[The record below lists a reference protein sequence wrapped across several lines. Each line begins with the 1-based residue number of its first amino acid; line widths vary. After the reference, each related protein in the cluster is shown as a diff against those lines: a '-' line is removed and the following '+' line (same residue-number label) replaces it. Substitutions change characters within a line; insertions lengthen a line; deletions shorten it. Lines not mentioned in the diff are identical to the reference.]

1 METNLFFSPQSSLP
15 KKAGIANTLDN
26 EEQTRQTMGLVKSP
40 IPVRSKLSDMLYNI
54 YYYQIRGSKILKYSY
69 SEFRSLCQQEQI
81 DIINEQKNETYR
93 GEMTL
98 KSARRLRKKIEIWYE
113 GVQQHNNRAK
123 NGDIINIKKMVFL
136 TLTLSSVQF
145 HSDQEIKL
153 KILKPFFRVLRDSYG
168 IRNYIWKAE
177 SQENGNIHFHCILDR
192 YLDRQKVQEI
202 WNRCQNA
209 LGYVDEFEKKYNHK
223 NPPSTQIQAVKD
235 KCGLLQYFEKYIAKT
250 EGYRKIKGAVWKGS
264 QSVMSLQFFEF
275 VGDSEVEQSLIKAEN
290 EGNIRRYDDERYSI
304 YAVQNKTVDE
314 VLPDHVVFQ
323 HNRYNVLLDRFLF
336 SDELVQNFRD
346 YCFLFNENDYD
357 EKPMV
362 PLLCKKAHPLPVQLL
377 LFKNEEMFNYKKF
390 KRL

>member
-1 METNLFFSPQSSLP
+1 METNLFFSPKSLLP
-15 KKAGIANTLDN
+15 KSVSIDHVSDN
-26 EEQTRQTMGLVKSP
+26 EEQHRQLMSLEKSP
-40 IPVRSKLSDMLYNI
+40 ISVRSKLSDMLYNI

-93 GEMTL
+93 GEMTS

-113 GVQQHNNRAK
+113 GIQLHNNRAREGEIV
-123 NGDIINIKKMVFL
+123 NTRKMVFL
-136 TLTLSSVQF
+136 TLTLSTSQF

-153 KILKPFFRVLRDSYG
+153 KILKPFFRILRDSYSV
-168 IRNYIWKAE
+168 RNYVWKAE
-177 SQENGNIHFHCILDR
+177 SQENGNIHFHCIIDRFLDKF
-192 YLDRQKVQEI
+192 KVQQI
-202 WNRCQNA
+202 WNKCQNA
-209 LGYVDEFEKKYNHK
+209 LGYIDEFEKKYHHR
-223 NPPSTQIQAVKD
+223 NPPSTQIQAVSD
-235 KCGLLQYFEKYIAKT
+235 MCGLLQYFEKYIAKT
-250 EGYRKIKGAVWKGS
+250 ESYRKIKGAVWKGS

-314 VLPDHVVFQ
+314 VIPDHVVFQ

-336 SDELVQNFRD
+336 SDEIVQNFRD

-357 EKPMV
+357 AKSVV
-362 PLLCKKAHPLPVQLL
+362 PLICKKTHPLPVQLL
-377 LFKNEEMFNYKKF
+377 LFKNEKMFNYTKF
-390 KRL
+390 REL